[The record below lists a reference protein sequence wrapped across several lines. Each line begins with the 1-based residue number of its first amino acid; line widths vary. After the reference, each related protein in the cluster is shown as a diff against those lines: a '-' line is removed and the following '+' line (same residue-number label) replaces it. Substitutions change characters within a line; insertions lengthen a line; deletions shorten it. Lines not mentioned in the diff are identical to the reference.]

1 MAFSVS
7 NKSFDNSPRVISIEV
22 GEKFYKELQRQM
34 ETALSSMT
42 PDQILALVLVLLG
55 LSLLSEALPETA
67 LKAEQDES
75 NFVWSYL
82 SQLHKNLPEGKT
94 LGNLDEKILPVKI
107 RRLLPTLLEG
117 HFVERAENIL
127 AFGLPGRGKTHF
139 LAALGRELILH
150 HRYPVL
156 FMPTFKLV
164 QQLLTAKRDLRL
176 EERLRELDQFDA
188 VILDDVEAGLFTTDQ
203 MALLSRFVSERGGGL
218 LMLGGP
224 DSFEKGNFAKSLTK
238 TA

>member
-94 LGNLDEKILPVKI
+94 LN
-107 RRLLPTLLEG
+107 
-117 HFVERAENIL
+117 
-127 AFGLPGRGKTHF
+127 
-139 LAALGRELILH
+139 EL
-150 HRYPVL
+150 
-156 FMPTFKLV
+156 
-164 QQLLTAKRDLRL
+164 
-176 EERLRELDQFDA
+176 LREANIQLVVNAKPIEMHNPSKSPDNDLGDPFENFKRGW
-188 VILDDVEAGLFTTDQ
+188 DDVMHGRT
-203 MALLSRFVSERGGGL
+203 M
-218 LMLGGP
+218 
-224 DSFEKGNFAKSLTK
+224 
-238 TA
+238 